1 MTPVS
6 KPLAPAHARRAT
18 LAGALAA
25 ALLLHGCAATPTA
38 PAVLVLP
45 GARSSMPQY
54 QADDGACRQFAQQQV
69 APAADAA
76 NNQAAGSALLG
87 AAAGAAIGALI
98 GYGAYGSYGNYANL
112 SAAWGAGTG
121 LMYGGAVG
129 VGSSQAAN
137 GGLQQRYDTA
147 YAQCMVGRGHQLP
160 GMVTRSAVPALP
172 PPPPGYMPPRAQPPA
187 VPPPGTLPPAMP
199 PPGTLP
205 PQGIAPT

>member
-1 MTPVS
+1 M
-6 KPLAPAHARRAT
+6 KPELTRQAALGGT
-18 LAGALAA
+18 LAA
-25 ALLLHGCAATPTA
+25 ALLLHGCASTPTA

-69 APAADAA
+69 APATEAA

-112 SAAWGAGTG
+112 SSAWGAGTG

-129 VGSSQAAN
+129 VGGSQAAN
-137 GGLQQRYDTA
+137 AGLQQRYDNA
-147 YAQCMVGRGHQLP
+147 YAQCMVARGHQLP
-160 GMVTRSAVPALP
+160 GMVGRTAVPALP
-172 PPPPGYMPPRAQPPA
+172 PPPPGYTPPRGQPPA

-199 PPGTLP
+199 PPGTS
-205 PQGIAPT
+205 APVGAAPA

>member
-1 MTPVS
+1 M
-6 KPLAPAHARRAT
+6 APMHSRRAA
-18 LAGALAA
+18 LAGAVAA
-25 ALLLHGCAATPTA
+25 ALLLQGCASTPTA

-45 GARSSMPQY
+45 GVRSSMPQY

-129 VGSSQAAN
+129 IGGSQAAN

-147 YAQCMVGRGHQLP
+147 YAQCMVARGHQLP
-160 GMVTRSAVPALP
+160 GVVGRSAAPALP
-172 PPPPGYMPPRAQPPA
+172 PPPPGYTPPRALPPS
-187 VPPPGTLPPAMP
+187 VPPPGTLPPAMSP
-199 PPGTLP
+199 PDTLP
-205 PQGIAPT
+205 PVGAAPA